1 MGGLTIINALP
12 LMTHNIARHVSIW
25 KLVQTFLSRPQ
36 LTPMVVAVEMQLSLG
51 SSKVT

>member
-1 MGGLTIINALP
+1 MEGLTIINALP
-12 LMTHNIARHVSIW
+12 LMTHNTPRYVFLW
-25 KLVQTFLSRPQ
+25 KLVQTFLSRP